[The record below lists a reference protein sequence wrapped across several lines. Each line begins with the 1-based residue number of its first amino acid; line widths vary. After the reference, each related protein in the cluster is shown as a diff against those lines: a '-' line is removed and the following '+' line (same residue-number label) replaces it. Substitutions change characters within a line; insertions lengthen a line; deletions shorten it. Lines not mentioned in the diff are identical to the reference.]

1 MEANGHVR
9 PSLSNSQRTL
19 AS

>member
-1 MEANGHVR
+1 M
-9 PSLSNSQRTL
+9 SQRTL